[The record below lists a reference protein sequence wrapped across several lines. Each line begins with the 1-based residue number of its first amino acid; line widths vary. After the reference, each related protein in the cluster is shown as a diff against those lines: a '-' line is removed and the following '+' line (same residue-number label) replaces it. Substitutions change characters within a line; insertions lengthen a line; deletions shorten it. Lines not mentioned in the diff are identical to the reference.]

1 MMQTVQTRFPADFPT
16 LFSYPMLDRE
26 QAAGPK
32 HETPVRTVSGEPAE
46 TYRPRKTETGLAPYP
61 VNVRGLA
68 LSVLTTIV
76 VVFSL
81 QWAVKFLVPMALG
94 ILLAFTLNPVV
105 KALERLRIK
114 RSLASLLVIAV
125 VLTGIGFGVDR
136 LRGEFQSI
144 VIQLPDAA
152 RRLVA
157 EMTSTDDGTP
167 STIEQVQKAA
177 TELEKAATPGSE
189 SRRPRKEPEADRPH
203 IRVSELL
210 WAGSMGAMEFLAQA
224 TMVVFLLFFLLTS
237 GDTFK
242 RKLVKLTGPSLS
254 NKRITVQILDEI
266 NTSVQGYMFMLLV
279 TNSLL
284 ALMMWGTLRWV
295 GLENA
300 GAWAVAAGFLHL
312 IPYFGPLL
320 ITLATGLS
328 AFVQFGSLT
337 TALLVAGSSL
347 AIATFI
353 GIFVTTW
360 MTGKI
365 ARMNPTAVFV
375 GLLFWGWLWGVWG
388 LLLGIPIV
396 VVLKVVAE
404 HVEAMHGVAE
414 LLSD

>member
-1 MMQTVQTRFPADFPT
+1 MHTPASKPEKTATAPDTSGGSVRTTSGQPAD
-16 LFSYPMLDRE
+16 
-26 QAAGPK
+26 
-32 HETPVRTVSGEPAE
+32 
-46 TYRPRKTETGLAPYP
+46 TYQPRHTETSLPPYP
-61 VNVRGLA
+61 VLARGVTLTVLSTLA
-68 LSVLTTIV
+68 LL
-76 VVFSL
+76 FCL
-81 QWAVKFLVPMALG
+81 QWAVKFLVPMTLG

-105 KALERLRIK
+105 KALERIRIP
-114 RSLASLLVIAV
+114 RSAGTLIVMATILAGL
-125 VLTGIGFGVDR
+125 GFGVDR

-144 VIQLPDAA
+144 VVQLPDAA
-152 RRLVA
+152 RRLA
-157 EMTSTDDGTP
+157 TEFAGSSGGGP

-177 TELEKAATPGSE
+177 TELEKATTPGGE
-189 SRRPRKEPEADRPH
+189 RKAAKAAPEPQPSH
-203 IRVSELL
+203 IRVSDWL
-210 WAGSMGAMEFLAQA
+210 WAGWMGAMEFVGQG
-224 TMVVFLLFFLLTS
+224 TMVVFLVFFLLTS

-242 RKLVKLTGPSLS
+242 RKLVRLTGPSLA

-266 NTSVQGYMFMLLV
+266 NSSVQGYMFMLLV
-279 TNSLL
+279 TNTLL
-284 ALMMWGTLRWV
+284 ALMMWGVLRWV

-320 ITLATGLS
+320 VTLSTGLS
-328 AFVQFGSLT
+328 AFVQFGSLSS
-337 TALLVAGSSL
+337 ALLVAGASL

-353 GIFVTTW
+353 GIFVATW

-396 VVLKVVAE
+396 VVVKVVAE
-404 HVEAMHGVAE
+404 HVEQMHGIAE